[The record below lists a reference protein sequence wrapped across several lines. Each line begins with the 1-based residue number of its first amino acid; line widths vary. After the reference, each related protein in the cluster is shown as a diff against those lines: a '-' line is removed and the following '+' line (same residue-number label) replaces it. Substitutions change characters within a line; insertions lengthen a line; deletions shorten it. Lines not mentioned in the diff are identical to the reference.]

1 MLTIILLDYHSA
13 EDSVAYVKHL
23 CEKIK
28 PDAFP
33 VSFVIVDNSCD
44 VENFQKLS
52 LAFSTIE
59 NLTWHDSLL
68 EKKEYCGH
76 DLYLWKNL
84 QNEGYAKGNNLGA
97 KIALEFIHADY
108 YLFSNSDIVILDDY
122 LNLDRLIEE
131 FYQMDVGMVGP
142 SIIGKDGRPQNPYK
156 EQFLFSRWGY
166 EYLLYP
172 FARFLPAC
180 INSGDLADPFEKNP
194 VFRVMG
200 SFFVIP
206 VKIFNDIGG
215 FDEHTFLF
223 AEELILAKRL
233 QQKDYLVHYVPS
245 VHLLH
250 NHSATINKVFNY
262 NQRLKQRF
270 RSEMYY
276 YRTYCHAKLYEVA
289 LITFI
294 FRSFL
299 LKKSVA
305 FWLKNLMIGKK
316 V

>member
-1 MLTIILLDYHSA
+1 MLTVILLDYHSA
-13 EDSVAYVKHL
+13 EDTVAYVQHL

-28 PDAFP
+28 SDMLL

-44 VENFQKLS
+44 AENFHILS
-52 LAFSTIE
+52 QAFSTVE
-59 NLTWHDSLL
+59 NLTWYGSLL

-76 DLYLWKNL
+76 ELYLWKNL
-84 QNEGYAKGNNLGA
+84 QNGGYAKGNNLGA
-97 KIALEFIHADY
+97 KIADEFIHADY
-108 YLFSNSDIVILDDY
+108 YLFSNSDIVVLDDY
-122 LNLDRLIEE
+122 LNFDRLIAE
-131 FYQMDVGMVGP
+131 FHQMHVGMVGP
-142 SIIGKDGRPQNPYK
+142 SIIGKDGKSQNPYK
-156 EQFLFSRWGY
+156 EQSLFLRWGY
-166 EYLLYP
+166 EYLFYP

-180 INSGDLADPFEKNP
+180 INSGDLVEPFETNP

-206 VKIFNDIGG
+206 AKIFNDIGG

-250 NHSATINKVFNY
+250 NHSATINKAFNY

-276 YRTYCHAKLYEVA
+276 YRTYCHAKLYVVA